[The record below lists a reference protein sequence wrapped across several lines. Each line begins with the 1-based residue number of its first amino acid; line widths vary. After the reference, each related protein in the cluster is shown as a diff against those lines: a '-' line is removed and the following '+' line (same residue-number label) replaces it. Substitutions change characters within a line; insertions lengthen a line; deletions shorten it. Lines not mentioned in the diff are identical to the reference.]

1 MKIRTVFSKTDWLG
15 VKNTAVT
22 CGTYQFNNGKKKQL
36 WGIILYIRLIQK
48 IEIFLE
54 KWKIIVICLFLKRI
68 LKNSPGQILGNKAKQ
83 TTLSFQP
90 VQNII
95 YNKMK
100 LRSET
105 GNVGRLPERHAPRK
119 KFAGFVRD
127 QLISN
132 IIFIFKIE
140 VKVPFATPAFST
152 ISEMVVL
159 ASPLVV
165 KRVQRQCCTEHFS
178 SFFYLTPVFPC
189 QFLLSLC
196 LSDIL

>member
-1 MKIRTVFSKTDWLG
+1 MDKCLQNTVYRPMKIRTVFSKTDWLG

-100 LRSET
+100 LCSET
-105 GNVGRLPERHAPRK
+105 GNVGGFQSVMLPRK
-119 KFAGFVRD
+119 KVRR
-127 QLISN
+127 LC
-132 IIFIFKIE
+132 E
-140 VKVPFATPAFST
+140 RST
-152 ISEMVVL
+152 YFEYHI
-159 ASPLVV
+159 
-165 KRVQRQCCTEHFS
+165 
-178 SFFYLTPVFPC
+178 YL
-189 QFLLSLC
+189 
-196 LSDIL
+196 

>member
-1 MKIRTVFSKTDWLG
+1 MDKCLQNTVYRPMKIRTVFSKTDWLG

-36 WGIILYIRLIQK
+36 RGIILYIRLIQK

-83 TTLSFQP
+83 ITLSFQP

-100 LRSET
+100 LLEET
-105 GNVGRLPERHAPRK
+105 VN
-119 KFAGFVRD
+119 
-127 QLISN
+127 
-132 IIFIFKIE
+132 
-140 VKVPFATPAFST
+140 
-152 ISEMVVL
+152 
-159 ASPLVV
+159 
-165 KRVQRQCCTEHFS
+165 
-178 SFFYLTPVFPC
+178 FYL
-189 QFLLSLC
+189 
-196 LSDIL
+196 

>member
-1 MKIRTVFSKTDWLG
+1 MDKCLQNTVYRPMKIRTVFSKTDWLG

-100 LRSET
+100 LCSET
-105 GNVGRLPERHAPRK
+105 GNVGGFQSVMRLGK

-140 VKVPFATPAFST
+140 VK
-152 ISEMVVL
+152 
-159 ASPLVV
+159 
-165 KRVQRQCCTEHFS
+165 S
-178 SFFYLTPVFPC
+178 SFCNTCIFHNIGNGCLGKPLSGKEFKGSVVQST
-189 QFLLSLC
+189 FLPFF
-196 LSDIL
+196 IAI